1 MREFEITNIL
11 QRPYQRRVELDKETG
26 RWSAEITEFSGC
38 FADGSTFEEA
48 AYNLEIAA
56 ASWILAV
63 LERGQGIPEV
73 AQEVV
78 D

>member
-1 MREFEITNIL
+1 MREFEITSIL
-11 QRPYQRRVELDKETG
+11 QCPYQRCIELDKETG

-48 AYNLEIAA
+48 AHNLEIVA

-63 LERGQGIPEV
+63 LERGQEV
-73 AQEVV
+73 PRPAKGVMA
-78 D
+78 